1 MLRVVLRF
9 IALAGLLA
17 TAIGCQG
24 PLTRPMVYRLDEQEQ
39 AAVDE
44 SWNNILAKPANVDHT
59 LLLDVLLAS
68 GLYEFGIDRL
78 EFRSEKDLPSGLVVM
93 EVSFDRS
100 LPANDHFA
108 VTFISADGQS
118 RWTERYTRE
127 EVDERTAYYTGSH
140 ECTPE
145 ETQAEPALCEQ
156 WQREAVE
163 RQQRVERIEELLRP
177 LYELHGRPE
186 EPVPEQAAPPK

>member
-1 MLRVVLRF
+1 MLRRVLCSMMLTT
-9 IALAGLLA
+9 ALGAGS
-17 TAIGCQG
+17 GCLG
-24 PLTRPMVYRLDEQEQ
+24 PLSRPMVYRLDEQEQ

-44 SWNNILAKPANVDHT
+44 SWKNVLANSADIDHT

-78 EFRSEKDLPSGLVVM
+78 EFRSEKDLPEGLVVM
-93 EVSFDRS
+93 EVSFERS
-100 LPANDHFA
+100 LPANDRFA
-108 VTFISADGQS
+108 VTFISADGQT

-145 ETQAEPALCEQ
+145 EAQAEPALCEQ

-177 LYELHGRPE
+177 LYELHGRPVE
-186 EPVPEQAAPPK
+186 AAPEQAAPPK